1 MGYATAKVLVGAV
14 EDGFQVI
21 MTGRS
26 LDKVKAAMSEIE
38 QAIPVAKGRL
48 STAQLDVTDERS
60 IEQAV
65 AFVDNK
71 FGRLDVLV
79 NNAGL
84 GNTGV
89 SDLKKRLEVTLT
101 TNTIGPALV
110 AAAFRPLLL
119 KSQKPYSI
127 YVSSGEG
134 SLSLAC
140 APESRNVPRPP
151 NAESYRASKAAL
163 NMLAIQE
170 WTDFRGK
177 GLKTFAFLPGF
188 VRSNLRGTSEEA
200 RSGWGK
206 AGDPEDSG
214 KGILKIIRGD
224 RDGEAGQF
232 LHLNGVYPW

>member
-1 MGYATAKVLVGAV
+1 MGAAE
-14 EDGFQVI
+14 EDFDVI

-26 LDKVKAAMSEIE
+26 LEKVNAAMSEIE
-38 QAIPVAKGRL
+38 AAIPAAKGRI
-48 STAQLDVTDERS
+48 STVQLDVTDEKS

-65 AFVDNK
+65 SFVDNK
-71 FGRLDVLV
+71 FGCLDVLI

-89 SDLKKRLEVTLT
+89 SDLKRRLEVTLT

-127 YVSSGEG
+127 YVSSGDG
-134 SLSLAC
+134 SLTLAC
-140 APESRNVPRPP
+140 APASRNVPRPP

-170 WTDFRGK
+170 WTDFQDK
-177 GLKTFAFLPGF
+177 GLKTFAFSPGF

-214 KGILKIIRGD
+214 KGILKILRGD
-224 RDGEAGQF
+224 RDAEAGKSV
-232 LHLNGVYPW
+232 HRDGVYPW